1 MEISSARCVHA
12 RRQRADVHLCP
23 AGTGQHQGDEF
34 ERCQLASP
42 RTAAAPYFYP
52 PMLKQG
58 LYHKL
63 QQKLS
68 PQQIQLMKLLQVPT
82 AELEQRVKQEIEE
95 NPALEEGEDHAEE
108 DAPTEEQAISE
119 SADDGQEE
127 NERDE
132 FDLSDYFQDD
142 DTPDYKLSVKNSGP
156 DEEERETPLAGGTTF
171 QDAMMSQL
179 SLRRIDERTTA
190 LAEHLIGNL
199 DEDGYLRRDLDAI
212 VNDLAFTQNIQCEV
226 EELAKALKELQSL
239 DPAGVAARDL
249 RECLLIQ
256 VKRMPHSLDQR
267 IAEAILDKHFEA
279 FSKKHYD
286 RILDRLEIDE
296 EALKGAIELI
306 VRLNPRPGNT
316 MRDTNKPSQEIIP
329 DFMVMAIDGE
339 LELSLNGRNAPE
351 LRVSR
356 QYRDMIKEYGR
367 NKKDKDQR
375 EALQFIKQKL
385 DSAKWFIDAIK
396 QRQNTLLVT
405 MEAIME
411 HQREFFLTGDETKLK
426 PMILKD
432 IAERVGLDI
441 STISRVANSKY
452 VQTNYGTLLLKFF
465 FSESLTND
473 QGEEVSTREVKKI
486 LKDAIEAEEKR
497 KPLTDDELTAL
508 LKEKGYNIARRTV
521 AKYREQ
527 LNIPVARL
535 RKEL

>member
-1 MEISSARCVHA
+1 
-12 RRQRADVHLCP
+12 
-23 AGTGQHQGDEF
+23 
-34 ERCQLASP
+34 
-42 RTAAAPYFYP
+42 
-52 PMLKQG
+52 MLKQG
-58 LYHKL
+58 LFQKL

-82 AELEQRVKQEIEE
+82 AELEQRIKQEIEE
-95 NPALEEGEDHAEE
+95 NPALEEGDDHDEE
-108 DAPTEEQAISE
+108 DGPSEEQAIAE
-119 SADDGQEE
+119 NEDVGENEA
-127 NERDE
+127 NERDD

-142 DTPDYKLSVKNSGP
+142 DTPDYKLNVQNSGP
-156 DEEERETPLAGGTTF
+156 DEEERDIPLAGGTSF
-171 QDAMMSQL
+171 QDNLKAQL
-179 SLRRIDERTTA
+179 SLRE
-190 LAEHLIGNL
+190 
-199 DEDGYLRRDLDAI
+199 LDAI
-212 VNDLAFTQNIQCEV
+212 VNDLAFTQNVLCEKH
-226 EELAKALKELQSL
+226 ELEKALREVQAL
-239 DPAGVAARDL
+239 DPAGVGARDL

-256 VKRMPHSLDQR
+256 VERLPHSLEQR
-267 IAEAILDKHFEA
+267 VAQEILDKNFEA

-286 RILDRLEIDE
+286 RILERLEIDE
-296 EALKGAIELI
+296 EALKEAIDLI

-316 MRDTNKPSQEIIP
+316 MRETDKPSQEIIP
-329 DFMVMAIDGE
+329 DFAVMAIDGQ

-356 QYRDMIKEYGR
+356 AYREMMQDYAR

-411 HQREFFLTGDETKLK
+411 HQREFFLTGDETKMK

-452 VQTNYGTLLLKFF
+452 VQTNYGTFLLKYF
-465 FSESLTND
+465 FSESLTNEA
-473 QGEEVSTREVKKI
+473 GEEVSTREVKKI

-508 LKEKGYNIARRTV
+508 LKSKGYNIARRTV

>member
-1 MEISSARCVHA
+1 
-12 RRQRADVHLCP
+12 
-23 AGTGQHQGDEF
+23 
-34 ERCQLASP
+34 
-42 RTAAAPYFYP
+42 
-52 PMLKQG
+52 MLKQG
-58 LYHKL
+58 LFQKL

-82 AELEQRVKQEIEE
+82 VELEQRIKQEIEE
-95 NPALEEGEDHAEE
+95 NPALEEGEDHTEE
-108 DAPTEEQAISE
+108 DMPTEDQAIAESSE
-119 SADDGQEE
+119 MEGNED
-127 NERDE
+127 NERDD

-156 DEEERETPLAGGTTF
+156 DEEEREMPLAGGTTF
-171 QDAMMSQL
+171 QDSMKAQL
-179 SLRRIDERTTA
+179 SLRDVDERTEL
-190 LAEHLIGNL
+190 LAENLIGNL

-212 VNDLAFTQNIQCEV
+212 VNDLAFTQNVQCTR
-226 EELAKALKELQSL
+226 EELETSLKELQSL
-239 DPAGVAARDL
+239 DPAGVGARDL
-249 RECLLIQ
+249 RECLLLQ
-256 VKRMPHSLDQR
+256 VRRIPHSLDQR

-296 EALKGAIELI
+296 DALKGAIELI
-306 VRLNPRPGNT
+306 VRMNPRPGNT
-316 MRDTNKPSQEIIP
+316 MRDTDKPSQEIIP
-329 DFMVMAIDGE
+329 DFTVMAIDGQ
-339 LELSLNGRNAPE
+339 LELSLNSRNAPE

-356 QYRDMIKEYGR
+356 TYRDMMQEYAR
-367 NKKDKDQR
+367 NKKDKDAK
-375 EALQFIKQKL
+375 EALQFIRQKL
-385 DSAKWFIDAIK
+385 DNAKWFIDAIK
-396 QRQNTLLVT
+396 QRQHTLLVT

-411 HQREFFLTGDETKLK
+411 HQREFFLSGDETKLK

-452 VQTNYGTLLLKFF
+452 VQTNYGTFLLKFF
-465 FSESLTND
+465 FSESLSTD
-473 QGEEVSTREVKKI
+473 SGEEVSTREVKKI

-497 KPLTDDELTAL
+497 KPLTDDELTAM

-527 LNIPVARL
+527 LNVPVARL